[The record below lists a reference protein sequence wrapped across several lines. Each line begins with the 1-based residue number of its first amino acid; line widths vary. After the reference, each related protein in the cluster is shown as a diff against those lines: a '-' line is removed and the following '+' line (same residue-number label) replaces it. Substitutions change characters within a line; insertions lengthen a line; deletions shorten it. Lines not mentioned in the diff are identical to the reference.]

1 LQAKKYD
8 RAIAILAKHSWWDKL
23 ILVVR
28 DVPKDDKKNLS
39 VCVQHFR
46 KVRLYVCVC
55 MVCVCVCVNVCVS
68 ECVYVCVSVH
78 KRGRGNKTVNLFG
91 VKIDELLLLIV
102 LPQGASELGMHV

>member
-1 LQAKKYD
+1 MCLQAKKYD

-55 MVCVCVCVNVCVS
+55 MVCVCVCVNVCVRPGLS
-68 ECVYVCVSVH
+68 LVDTFDFFVGH
-78 KRGRGNKTVNLFG
+78 QKKMG
-91 VKIDELLLLIV
+91 
-102 LPQGASELGMHV
+102 